1 MADKFRYGGQA
12 VMEGVMMRGAKTIA
26 TVVRKPDGT
35 LAKDVHPL
43 HPIYTGRWRK
53 LPFTRGVIAMIE
65 AMVLGTES
73 LIFSTNVALEDLDEP
88 KAGESKGEKT
98 KTGETK
104 AIESKTGETKKEG
117 AGLGGAALWLVLLVS
132 LAFAVGLFSLLPLF
146 LTNLILPGQ
155 RGSLPFNILEGVIRL
170 GIFLLYLWGVGFM
183 PDIRRVFSYHGAEH
197 KTIHAYEAGE
207 ELTPANV
214 QKYSTAHARCG
225 TAFLLAVL
233 IIAIFVFSLV
243 GKQALW
249 LLILSRILLLPVIAA
264 IAYEVT
270 QYGARHMDN
279 IFVKWLVAPG
289 LWLQSLTTKQPDD
302 SMVEVAIASL
312 KEVLMADG
320 VMAPELE
327 VVPQGPQA

>member
-53 LPFTRGVIAMIE
+53 LPFSRGVIAMIE

-73 LIFSTNVALEDLDEP
+73 LIFSTNVALEDIDAP
-88 KAGESKGEKT
+88 KA
-98 KTGETK
+98 
-104 AIESKTGETKKEG
+104 GETKKENT
-117 AGLGGAALWLVLLVS
+117 ALGGATLALVLLVS

-146 LTNLILPGQ
+146 LTKWIMPGMQ
-155 RGSLPFNILEGVIRL
+155 GSLPFNIVEGVIRL
-170 GIFLLYLWGVGFM
+170 CIFLLYLVGVGSM

-197 KTIHAYEAGE
+197 KTIHAYEAGV
-207 ELTPANV
+207 ELTPESV

-249 LLILSRILLLPVIAA
+249 LLIVSRILLLPVIAA

-270 QYGARHMDN
+270 QYGARHMEN
-279 IFVKWLVAPG
+279 RVIKWLVAPG
-289 LWLQSLTTKQPDD
+289 LWLQSLTTRQPDD
-302 SMVEVAIASL
+302 KMVEVAIAAL
-312 KEVLMADG
+312 KEVLIADG
-320 VMAPELE
+320 VMKPEPA
-327 VVPQGPQA
+327 VIPAGPQP

>member
-1 MADKFRYGGQA
+1 
-12 VMEGVMMRGAKTIA
+12 MEGVMMRGAKTIA

-73 LIFSTNVALEDLDEP
+73 LIFSTNVALEDIEEP
-88 KAGESKGEKT
+88 KAGE
-98 KTGETK
+98 
-104 AIESKTGETKKEG
+104 TKKENSTI
-117 AGLGGAALWLVLLVS
+117 GGATLGFVLLVS

-146 LTNLILPGQ
+146 LTKWIMPGMQ
-155 RGSLPFNILEGVIRL
+155 GSLPFNIVEGVIRL
-170 GIFLLYLWGVGFM
+170 CIFLLYLVGVGFM

-207 ELTPANV
+207 DLTPASV

-243 GKQALW
+243 GKQSLW

-270 QYGARHMDN
+270 QYGARHMEN
-279 IFVKWLVAPG
+279 RLIKWLVAPG
-289 LWLQSLTTKQPDD
+289 LWLQSLTTRQPDD
-302 SMVEVAIASL
+302 SMVQVAIAAL
-312 KEVLMADG
+312 KEVLIADG
-320 VMAPELE
+320 IMKAEPAVIPE
-327 VVPQGPQA
+327 GPQQ

>member
-53 LPFTRGVIAMIE
+53 LPFSRGVIAMIE

-73 LIFSTNVALEDLDEP
+73 LIFSTNVALEDIEKP
-88 KAGESKGEKT
+88 KAGDT
-98 KTGETK
+98 R
-104 AIESKTGETKKEG
+104 KENTT
-117 AGLGGAALWLVLLVS
+117 LGGATLFLVLMVS

-146 LTNLILPGQ
+146 LTKWIMPGMQ
-155 RGSLPFNILEGVIRL
+155 GSLLFNIVEGVLRL
-170 GIFLLYLWGVGFM
+170 CIFLLYLVGVGFM

-197 KTIHAYEAGE
+197 KTIHAYETGV
-207 ELTPANV
+207 ELTPAAV
-214 QKYSTAHARCG
+214 QEYSTAHARCG

-243 GKQALW
+243 GKQSLW
-249 LLILSRILLLPVIAA
+249 LLIVSRILLLPVIAA

-270 QYGARHMDN
+270 QYGARHMEN
-279 IFVKWLVAPG
+279 RLIQWLVAPG
-289 LWLQSLTTKQPDD
+289 LWLQSLTTRQPDD
-302 SMVEVAIASL
+302 KMLEVAIAAL
-312 KEVLMADG
+312 KEVLLADG
-320 VMAPELE
+320 VIEPE
-327 VVPQGPQA
+327 PAINPAGPRQ

>member
-1 MADKFRYGGQA
+1 MSVPFCLESSAMADKFRYGGQA
-12 VMEGVMMRGAKTIA
+12 VMEGVMMRGVKTIA
-26 TVVRKPDGT
+26 TVVRRPDGK

-53 LPFTRGVIAMIE
+53 LPFTRGVIAMLE
-65 AMVLGTES
+65 AMILGTQS
-73 LIFSTNVALEDLDEP
+73 LIFSTNVALEDTKEP
-88 KAGESKGEKT
+88 KPDETGKESIK
-98 KTGETK
+98 
-104 AIESKTGETKKEG
+104 
-117 AGLGGAALWLVLLVS
+117 LGGATLWLVMLAS
-132 LAFAVGLFSLLPLF
+132 LAFAVGLFSLIPLF
-146 LTNLILPGQ
+146 LAKWLMPGMQ
-155 RGSLPFNILEGVIRL
+155 GSLPFNLVEGVIRL
-170 GIFLLYLWGVGFM
+170 AIFLAYLWGVGFM

-197 KTIHAYEAGE
+197 KTIHAYEAGV
-207 ELTPANV
+207 ELTPESV
-214 QKYSTAHARCG
+214 QKYTTAHARCG

-233 IIAIFVFSLV
+233 IIAIFIFSLV

-249 LLILSRILLLPVIAA
+249 LLIVSRILLLPVIAA

-302 SMVEVAIASL
+302 KMVEVAIAAL

-320 VMAPELE
+320 VIATEP
-327 VVPQGPQA
+327 VPTPLSLQG

>member
-1 MADKFRYGGQA
+1 MADRFRYGGQA

-73 LIFSTNVALEDLDEP
+73 LIFSTNVALEDIEEP
-88 KAGESKGEKT
+88 KAGE
-98 KTGETK
+98 
-104 AIESKTGETKKEG
+104 TKKENSTI
-117 AGLGGAALWLVLLVS
+117 GGATLGFVLLVS

-146 LTNLILPGQ
+146 LTKWIMPGMQ
-155 RGSLPFNILEGVIRL
+155 GSLPFNIVEGVIRL
-170 GIFLLYLWGVGFM
+170 CIFLLYLVGVGFM

-207 ELTPANV
+207 DLTPASV

-243 GKQALW
+243 GKQSLW

-270 QYGARHMDN
+270 QYGARHMEN
-279 IFVKWLVAPG
+279 RLIKWLVAPG
-289 LWLQSLTTKQPDD
+289 LWLQSLTTRQPDD
-302 SMVEVAIASL
+302 SMVQVAIAAL
-312 KEVLMADG
+312 KEVLIADG
-320 VMAPELE
+320 IMKAEPAVIPE
-327 VVPQGPQA
+327 GPQQ